1 MMNRRALLAA
11 APAALMVLA
20 AARVLA
26 QGSTAPAGA
35 KGAMRYRTLGGTDL
49 KVSVLGLGC
58 NSYGAAPGD
67 SGGRLL
73 DLEKTR
79 AVVNAAYDSGV
90 NFFDTADIYGAD
102 GGSEKFIGE
111 ILKDRR
117 KQVIIATK
125 WGADASRAG
134 RIAGSRAHIR
144 TSVEASLRRL
154 QTDYIDL
161 YQYHFPDNKT
171 PIAETLAALDELKRE
186 GKVRY
191 IGASNFSAAQLDEA
205 DKVARANNVPR
216 FISLQN
222 QYSLLETEAEQDVLP
237 ACARLNIGFLPYF
250 PLASGLLTGKYR
262 RESPAPEGA
271 RLANRPIAAETYDR
285 IEKLEAF
292 AKQRG
297 HTLLDLA
304 FAGLIAHPQMGSV
317 IAGATKPNQIR
328 ENAVSIG
335 WELTAADVTEL
346 RKLTAQ
352 M

>member
-1 MMNRRALLAA
+1 MLNRRDILAA
-11 APAALMVLA
+11 SAAATVLA
-20 AARVLA
+20 AASALA
-26 QGSTAPAGA
+26 QSAPSGGA
-35 KGAMRYRTLGGTDL
+35 KGSMRYRTLGNSDL

-58 NSYGAAPGD
+58 NSYGAAPGQT
-67 SGGRLL
+67 GGRFL
-73 DLEKTR
+73 DLEATR
-79 AVVNAAYDSGV
+79 AVVNAAFDSGV
-90 NFFDTADIYGAD
+90 TFFDTADIYGAD

-117 KQVIIATK
+117 KQVVIATK
-125 WGADASRAG
+125 WGYANSQAG
-134 RIAGSRAHIR
+134 KIAGDRAHIR
-144 TSVEASLRRL
+144 QSVEASLRRL

-171 PIAETLAALDELKRE
+171 PIGETLQVLEDLKRE

-191 IGASNFSAAQLDEA
+191 IGASNFSAAQLEEA
-205 DKVARANNVPR
+205 DKTARNKKLAR

-222 QYSLLETEAEQDVLP
+222 QYSLLETDAEKDVLP
-237 ACARLNIGFLPYF
+237 ACEKLKIGFLPYF

-262 RESPAPEGA
+262 RNNPAPEGA
-271 RLANRPIAAETYDR
+271 RLANRPIDDATYTK

-328 ENAVSIG
+328 ENAASIG
-335 WELTAADVTEL
+335 WELTAGDVAEL
-346 RKLTAQ
+346 RKLTASI
-352 M
+352 

>member
-1 MMNRRALLAA
+1 MMNRRDLLAA
-11 APAALMVLA
+11 SA
-20 AARVLA
+20 AATILTAASALA
-26 QGSTAPAGA
+26 QSTPTGAGTKGS
-35 KGAMRYRTLGGTDL
+35 MRYRNLGNSDL

-58 NSYGAAPGD
+58 NSYGAAPGQA
-67 SGGRLL
+67 GGRFL
-73 DLEKTR
+73 DLEATR
-79 AVVNAAYDSGV
+79 AVVNAAFDSGV
-90 NFFDTADIYGAD
+90 TFFDTADIYGAD

-117 KQVIIATK
+117 KQVVIATK
-125 WGADASRAG
+125 WGYANSQSG
-134 RIAGSRAHIR
+134 KIAGDSNHIR

-171 PIAETLAALDELKRE
+171 PFAETLQVLEDLRRE
-186 GKVRY
+186 GKIRY
-191 IGASNFSAAQLDEA
+191 VGASNFSAAQLEDA
-205 DKVARANNVPR
+205 DKTARDKKLSR

-222 QYSLLETEAEQDVLP
+222 QYSLLETDAEKDVLP
-237 ACARLNIGFLPYF
+237 ACEKLKVGFLPYF

-262 RESPAPEGA
+262 RNNPAPEGA
-271 RLANRPIAAETYDR
+271 RLANRPIDDATYTK

-304 FAGLIAHPQMGSV
+304 FAGLITHPQMGSV

-328 ENAVSIG
+328 ENAASIG
-335 WELTAADVTEL
+335 WELTAADTAEL
-346 RKLTAQ
+346 RKLTASI
-352 M
+352 